1 MTVIT
6 RSEKGNKLS
15 NAEMDSNL
23 NSLNWRHGG
32 TLSAAATISIT
43 DEYNYFNI
51 SGSANVSGFSAKHAG
66 YLIRVTFLSGGGTLV
81 HNASTFVLPG
91 NGNISW
97 EVGDTAV
104 FVNTSSNAWKCIDY
118 TKQSLSPADYFTTS
132 AVDGD
137 LLPDTT
143 NTRDL
148 GSTTKQWRSLY
159 IDGVGYI
166 DSLSLSDGTTV
177 QEFSTDTTLSGNSDS
192 VVPTEAAVK
201 GYVGTVGA
209 HAYGAI
215 NENSGSPI
223 FNTGA
228 SYGVNTSITDNGP
241 GDYTVTLSTA
251 CSSVNFTVVA
261 CASGS
266 AARMCT
272 GSTVSDNQIRIR
284 IWDSG
289 GTPTDTNCKFV
300 VFDNDQ
306 GL

>member
-32 TLSAAATISIT
+32 TLAAAATISIT

-51 SGSANVSGFSAKHAG
+51 SGTANVSGFSAKHAG

-148 GSTTKQWRSLY
+148 GSTTKKWKDLYVDGLAY
-159 IDGVGYI
+159 IDGLLMGLTGYI
-166 DSLSLSDGTTV
+166 NAISGADTAISSPTVNTMATTY
-177 QEFSTDTTLSGNSDS
+177 T
-192 VVPTEAAVK
+192 VK
-201 GYVGTVGA
+201 GYADTVGA
-209 HAYGAI
+209 HAYGRVNAAGTFVSGY
-215 NENSGSPI
+215 NFTCVKNSEGYYTI
-223 FNTGA
+223 TLDTA
-228 SYGVNTSITDNGP
+228 ASIT
-241 GDYTVTLSTA
+241 
-251 CSSVNFTVVA
+251 NFTVLA
-261 CASGS
+261 TPDATS
-266 AARMCT
+266 APKFTCVNQ
-272 GSTVSDNQIRIR
+272 GSTNSFEVSVWNSSFALEDQAF
-284 IWDSG
+284 
-289 GTPTDTNCKFV
+289 CFA

>member
-32 TLSAAATISIT
+32 TLAAAATISIT

-148 GSTTKQWRSLY
+148 GSTTKKWKDLYVDGLAY
-159 IDGVGYI
+159 IDGLLMGLTGYI
-166 DSLSLSDGTTV
+166 NAISGADTAISSPTVNTMATTY
-177 QEFSTDTTLSGNSDS
+177 T
-192 VVPTEAAVK
+192 VK
-201 GYVGTVGA
+201 GYADTVGA
-209 HAYGAI
+209 HAYGRVNASGAKVDGY
-215 NENSGSPI
+215 NFSSVNSG
-223 FNTGA
+223 TGI
-228 SYGVNTSITDNGP
+228 YTITMP
-241 GDYTVTLSTA
+241 TA
-251 CSSVNFTVVA
+251 CSNGSYSIIAMANALNPKMVTFTITN
-261 CASGS
+261 ASTFVIYTWDS
-266 AARMCT
+266 AGNA
-272 GSTVSDNQIRIR
+272 DNQIF
-284 IWDSG
+284 S
-289 GTPTDTNCKFV
+289 FA